1 MLILLA
7 LGGPK
12 PCSCSN
18 AFSCISCAVHAWA
31 GQMDRKE
38 SFSMLL
44 QRRVWYPKQEN
55 VGVVNSAC
63 WNQGIFAI
71 GVNGGRVFVQ
81 WSALWL
87 LTCSVGLSH
96 AVCLWQGVT
105 WDALWFPFDLL
116 YILLCTPISFENK
129 MLCECLT
136 GSFSFTDLL
145 LWLKSSFPRP
155 KSAFCLEYWPEC
167 CTISLLL
174 LANSSA
180 IKVHPQGLQYS
191 SLLSTL
197 PLSPPP
203 LSTPPCTQTFSFHK
217 QTRLL
222 CEFQRVVYLFHG

>member
-12 PCSCSN
+12 QCSCSN

-44 QRRVWYPKQEN
+44 QRRVWYSKQEN

-96 AVCLWQGVT
+96 AVCLWQGYYLGCLVIS
-105 WDALWFPFDLL
+105 LWLTL
-116 YILLCTPISFENK
+116 YSAMHSHLFWEQNAVRMPYR
-129 MLCECLT
+129 
-136 GSFSFTDLL
+136 LL
-145 LWLKSSFPRP
+145 LFHWPSFM
-155 KSAFCLEYWPEC
+155 
-167 CTISLLL
+167 T
-174 LANSSA
+174 
-180 IKVHPQGLQYS
+180 
-191 SLLSTL
+191 
-197 PLSPPP
+197 
-203 LSTPPCTQTFSFHK
+203 
-217 QTRLL
+217 
-222 CEFQRVVYLFHG
+222 